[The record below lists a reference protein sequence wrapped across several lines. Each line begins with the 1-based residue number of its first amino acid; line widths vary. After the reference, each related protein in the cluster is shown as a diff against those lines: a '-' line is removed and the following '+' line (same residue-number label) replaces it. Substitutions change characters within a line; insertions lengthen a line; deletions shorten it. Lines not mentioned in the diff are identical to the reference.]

1 MKNLCSG
8 FSSQL
13 HNTVDSDNIYGR
25 PLGSHFGVLFI
36 FTSWQS
42 RKVSGR
48 LPEKWQLSV
57 YQRKNKEK
65 VSEKSDLIIP
75 PQGSTFMLKNPKITV
90 E

>member
-1 MKNLCSG
+1 MILSELICSYQNKG
-8 FSSQL
+8 SQE
-13 HNTVDSDNIYGR
+13 N
-25 PLGSHFGVLFI
+25 
-36 FTSWQS
+36 
-42 RKVSGR
+42 VSGS
-48 LPEKWQLSV
+48 LNEKWQLSV